1 MKARLQAWQGHTA
14 SVGDSVSCC
23 ATAIRRTS
31 GAGGCRA
38 PGIAAPKEPCVL
50 QEMLLGLGKRRWA
63 VMPQAAGCTIGTG
76 TPLAAAGK
84 ALAATHL
91 IGFFITSYDTHG
103 LDEGVARVVDA
114 SLDALVQGPAIW
126 GCLVTEPGVDG
137 WRQVAGHA
145 VVVLPQVG
153 VLSTVGGD
161 SSDFFGTRGLQ
172 HLCLCSIKTLAACM
186 GWGAWGGVKH
196 SAYPQQLGAG
206 RQLQALQ
213 GKGRESPSP
222 GLALNQAKSPQA
234 DPGQSLGRGSLSNTQ
249 QGPRVGEPAR

>member
-1 MKARLQAWQGHTA
+1 
-14 SVGDSVSCC
+14 
-23 ATAIRRTS
+23 
-31 GAGGCRA
+31 
-38 PGIAAPKEPCVL
+38 
-50 QEMLLGLGKRRWA
+50 
-63 VMPQAAGCTIGTG
+63 MPQAADCTIGTG
-76 TPLAAAGK
+76 TPLAAAGR

-114 SLDALVQGPAIW
+114 SLNALVQGPAIW
-126 GCLVTEPGVDG
+126 GCLVTESGVDG

-145 VVVLPQVG
+145 VVMLPQVG

-161 SSDFFGTRGLQ
+161 TREFFGARAPQ
-172 HLCLCSIKTLAACM
+172 HLCLCSTETLGAGM
-186 GWGAWGGVKH
+186 GWGAQAGIKY

-222 GLALNQAKSPQA
+222 GLALNQAKSPQV
-234 DPGQSLGRGSLSNTQ
+234 DLGQSLGRGSLSNTQ
-249 QGPRVGEPAR
+249 QGPRVGKPAR